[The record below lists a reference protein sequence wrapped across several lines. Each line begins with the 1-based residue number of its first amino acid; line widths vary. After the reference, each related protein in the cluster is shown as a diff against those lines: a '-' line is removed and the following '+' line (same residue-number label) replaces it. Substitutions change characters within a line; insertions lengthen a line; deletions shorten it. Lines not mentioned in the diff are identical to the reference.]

1 MSLSPP
7 CHSLYIEGAMMAKET
22 SHCQNSNNAG
32 TVAECT
38 LGKRGCSNS
47 LLASWLAEFLMRKG
61 QLVHC
66 LDGDPLNRS
75 LSQYRSLGVEKLEL
89 AEEVVERDRYDALVE
104 HLTSK
109 GGIFGFLQVI
119 DSTWRQRYAMG
130 TGRGGAR

>member
-1 MSLSPP
+1 
-7 CHSLYIEGAMMAKET
+7 MAKET
-22 SHCQNSNNAG
+22 PHSQVSNDAG

-38 LGKRGCSNS
+38 NGFPLVLLGKRGCSNS
-47 LLASWLAEFLMRKG
+47 LLASWLAHFLMRKG

-75 LSQYRSLGVEKLEL
+75 LSQYRSLGVKKLEL